1 MLLTRGSRSGV
12 LVVVLSALAFLAGCS
27 TDKIVFRDRPP
38 FNPPPDSV
46 NGFLGLFDVASNQTT
61 CGNCHVGH
69 QRDWKTSA
77 HSGAFETL
85 VSSGHAQPSCY
96 GCHTVSERG
105 NGLAAPAGWN
115 VVQDSAYH
123 NVQCESCHGPGLE
136 HVTEPDRPGNRPL
149 AHATLA
155 DTAAS
160 CASCH
165 SGIHQPFAEEWTQSA
180 HAQIIEEPASETGC
194 ASCHNGRQ
202 TLVAWNADAAY
213 AERNDAE
220 PMATTCVVCHDPHGS
235 PNEGQLRFSISSPDP
250 EQNLCMRCHI
260 RRTEPAGGSA
270 YSARPHAP
278 QGAVLLGTAGYRP
291 AGFAYDTSRIFT
303 SHASERNPRLC
314 AGCHVNGYD
323 VTDKATGAFVL
334 HSTGHLF
341 RPIPCLDGQGR
352 PVADNSCAYT
362 TGARTLAACSN
373 SGCHASGDAAASALV
388 NLRARLKTLADV
400 LWQDVNGNQVIDAG
414 VDLGYLPTVKQNLPD
429 EFKPDTVISAAEG
442 GEFNARLV
450 GEGLYGNGDK
460 SLGVHNPF
468 LAEALL
474 RASIQEMQAK
484 YSLPAPPAAA
494 RQILDS
500 PVPGAG
506 PQLGT
511 AAKIISLR

>member
-1 MLLTRGSRSGV
+1 
-12 LVVVLSALAFLAGCS
+12 
-27 TDKIVFRDRPP
+27 
-38 FNPPPDSV
+38 
-46 NGFLGLFDVASNQTT
+46 
-61 CGNCHVGH
+61 
-69 QRDWKTSA
+69 
-77 HSGAFETL
+77 
-85 VSSGHAQPSCY
+85 
-96 GCHTVSERG
+96 
-105 NGLAAPAGWN
+105 
-115 VVQDSAYH
+115 
-123 NVQCESCHGPGLE
+123 
-136 HVTEPDRPGNRPL
+136 
-149 AHATLA
+149 
-155 DTAAS
+155 
-160 CASCH
+160 
-165 SGIHQPFAEEWTQSA
+165 
-180 HAQIIEEPASETGC
+180 
-194 ASCHNGRQ
+194 
-202 TLVAWNADAAY
+202 
-213 AERNDAE
+213 
-220 PMATTCVVCHDPHGS
+220 
-235 PNEGQLRFSISSPDP
+235 
-250 EQNLCMRCHI
+250 MRCHI

-270 YSARPHAP
+270 YGARPHAP

-314 AGCHVNGYD
+314 AGCHVNTYD

-341 RPIPCLDGQGR
+341 RPIPCLDGDGR
-352 PVADNSCAYT
+352 PEADNSCAYT
-362 TGARTLAACSN
+362 TGARTFASCSN

-400 LWQDVNGNQVIDAG
+400 LWQDVNGNQLIDAG

-429 EFKPDTVISAAEG
+429 EFKPDTVITAAEG

-506 PQLGT
+506 PQAGGV
-511 AAKIISLR
+511 AKIISLR